1 MLKATVFADT
11 IFAAAL
17 QRSDWQHHKPLL
29 RAFNSLQFV
38 ITPRTT
44 VEAILL
50 FYLREIYMS
59 IIERK
64 IHLLYKKN
72 CRYQKLFVWQHFSC

>member
-1 MLKATVFADT
+1 MLKATVFVDT
-11 IFAAAL
+11 IFAAVL

-38 ITPRTT
+38 ITPRAT

-50 FYLREIYMS
+50 FCLREIYMR

-64 IHLLYKKN
+64 IYLLYKKN
-72 CRYQKLFVWQHFSC
+72 YRCQKPFV